1 MSHSVIDVSVSAE
14 DLRRDYD
21 RILREADQHPI
32 AILNR
37 DQPEAYLLPVD
48 YYEQLMAYLED
59 LEDAALVR
67 EREAGPFV
75 NVSIDDL

>member
-14 DLRRDYD
+14 ELRRDYD

-37 DQPEAYLLPVD
+37 DQPEAYLLPVG